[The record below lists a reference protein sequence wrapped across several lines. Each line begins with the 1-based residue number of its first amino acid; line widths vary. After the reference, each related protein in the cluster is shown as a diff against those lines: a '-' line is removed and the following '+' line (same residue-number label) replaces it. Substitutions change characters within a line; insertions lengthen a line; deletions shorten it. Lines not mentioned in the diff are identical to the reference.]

1 MRTLALTLTSLTLGA
16 APALAFDGG
25 TDGAVNHPPV
35 CNSNGPYVFEA
46 NNTPGTT
53 TTDIVFSSAGTFDPD
68 GDALTYFWFEE
79 CPVAFFVDP
88 TSATPTMTVDMA
100 GQCSVTCKFE
110 LRVFAN
116 GQSAKCFDQFTVQD
130 TLPPVL
136 TVPPDLNLIYGDD
149 TTIGAT
155 GTATATDNAD
165 PAPVVTYSDV
175 YTPNPIPNGF
185 EGVITRTW
193 TATDYCGHVT

>member
-1 MRTLALTLTSLTLGA
+1 MGA
-16 APALAFDGG
+16 APALAFQGDGI
-25 TDGAVNHPPV
+25 ANQPPV

-100 GQCSVTCKFE
+100 ASTSSRSK
-110 LRVFAN
+110 
-116 GQSAKCFDQFTVQD
+116 
-130 TLPPVL
+130 
-136 TVPPDLNLIYGDD
+136 
-149 TTIGAT
+149 
-155 GTATATDNAD
+155 
-165 PAPVVTYSDV
+165 
-175 YTPNPIPNGF
+175 
-185 EGVITRTW
+185 TRCRRSSRFRST
-193 TATDYCGHVT
+193 